1 MRKFRQ
7 SPEHRAGPTESGD
20 KSVTATEAQNN
31 FGQVLGSVAR
41 GDMVY
46 ITRYDRPE
54 AVVLSIEKFNALAG
68 PDSSSLDDL
77 THEFDDRLARMQSA
91 EAAAGMDTF
100 FELTSA
106 ELGEAALRGARR
118 KPM

>member
-1 MRKFRQ
+1 
-7 SPEHRAGPTESGD
+7 
-20 KSVTATEAQNN
+20 
-31 FGQVLGSVAR
+31 
-41 GDMVY
+41 MVY

-77 THEFDDRLARMQSA
+77 TREFDDRLARMQSA

-100 FELTSA
+100 FELKSA
-106 ELGEAALRGARR
+106 ELGEGALRSARR

>member
-1 MRKFRQ
+1 MRKSRR
-7 SPEHRAGPTESGD
+7 SPEQGKGPTESRGRL
-20 KSVTATEAQNN
+20 VTATEAQNN
-31 FGQVLGSVAR
+31 FGQVLGNVAR
-41 GDMVY
+41 SDVVY

-68 PDSSSLDDL
+68 PDASSLDDL
-77 THEFDDRLARMQSA
+77 TREFDDRLARMQSA
-91 EAAAGMDTF
+91 EAAAGIDTF
-100 FELTSA
+100 FGLGSA